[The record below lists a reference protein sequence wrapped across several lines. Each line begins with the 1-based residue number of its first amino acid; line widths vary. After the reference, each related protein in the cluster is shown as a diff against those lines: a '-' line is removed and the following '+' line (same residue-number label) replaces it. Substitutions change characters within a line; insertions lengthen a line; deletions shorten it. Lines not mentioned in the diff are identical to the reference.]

1 MAFRE
6 NRTLKWK
13 ICWLIE
19 EILVDGH
26 DVRKVDDYVVG
37 RVLKPS
43 STPTEIL
50 ITEMRNDVIGIRRD
64 HVLHQMPPHP
74 GLSLSLPQLT
84 IPR

>member
-37 RVLKPS
+37 RVLKPTP
-43 STPTEIL
+43 TPTEIL

-64 HVLHQMPPHP
+64 HVLHQMPPQ
-74 GLSLSLPQLT
+74 G
-84 IPR
+84 